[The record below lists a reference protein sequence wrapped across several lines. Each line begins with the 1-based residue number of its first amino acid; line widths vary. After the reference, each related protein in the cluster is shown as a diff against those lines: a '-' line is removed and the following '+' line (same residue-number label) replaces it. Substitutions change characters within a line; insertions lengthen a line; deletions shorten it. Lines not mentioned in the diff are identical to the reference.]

1 MNINKIDS
9 YFENDNNNILS
20 KMKPIYGTNEEFN
33 CGTITYGDKIYFV
46 DYKDKDKIINF
57 NKNFVFNEYDKEDY
71 PSYTSNYKR
80 FTYLDFIFNY
90 NTESIIYNFKNGN
103 KYDLRHCNVEIYHF
117 YHKVISEKYNIIEYI
132 HGHYLTMGQD
142 AGIMKN
148 PIWKVNENEKEYLL
162 MYCEKDTICKLSSES
177 YQKILDYEKTINKKL
192 TLFKCSN
199 GYIQTHIPGE
209 KTLYIHQIIMN
220 CYGNGQGT
228 KNISVDHIDQDP
240 LNNTIENLRIATRK
254 EQEQNSK
261 GIKEGTKR
269 ERKHSAKELPNGITQ
284 EMMKK
289 YVVYYHEWLDKEH
302 TKKREFFK
310 VEKHPKL
317 DKPWMTTKSEKVSI
331 QEKLNQANK
340 VVEDLDNNIYPEKEG
355 LQLPKYVSLVNMRG
369 KNHLVF
375 EKIHHNEKRLNLKMV
390 LPNEYDLHD
399 QIMLLKIKVRE
410 KYGFSAIGNDI
421 IFNYIY
427 DTIIDNKNKY
437 VEKITFDIS
446 RANGKKQ
453 TLNFETEKTE
463 REAITEAEKWL
474 SEKITEDYF
483 KATNMDETIS
493 FNKYKNCTRGI
504 ILGGGIFIEIIEKLE
519 YNHIYLSCG
528 S

>member
-9 YFENDNNNILS
+9 YFESDNNILS
-20 KMKPIYGTNEEFN
+20 KMKPIYSINEQFN
-33 CGTITYGDKIYFV
+33 CGTITFGDKIYFV

-132 HGHYLTMGQD
+132 HGHYLTVGQD

-148 PIWKVNENEKEYLL
+148 PIWKVSENEKEYLL
-162 MYCEKDTICKLSSES
+162 MYCEKDTICKLSLES
-177 YQKILDYEKTINKKL
+177 YEKILDYEKTIDKKI
-192 TLFKCSN
+192 TWYKHQN
-199 GYIQTHIPGE
+199 GYILCSLNI
-209 KTLYIHQIIMN
+209 YIHQIIMN
-220 CYGNGQGT
+220 CYGNGKGT

-254 EQEQNSK
+254 EQEQNTK

-317 DKPWMTTKSEKVSI
+317 DKPWTTTKSEKVSI

-340 VVEDLDNNIYPEKEG
+340 VVQDLDNNIYPQKEE

-375 EKIHHNEKRLNLKMV
+375 DKRTNEKRLNIKMI
-390 LPNEYDLHD
+390 LPEKYDLHE
-399 QIMLLKIKVRE
+399 QLETLYNKIND
-410 KYGFSAIGNDI
+410 KYS
-421 IFNYIY
+421 Y
-427 DTIIDNKNKY
+427 DC
-437 VEKITFDIS
+437 
-446 RANGKKQ
+446 A
-453 TLNFETEKTE
+453 
-463 REAITEAEKWL
+463 
-474 SEKITEDYF
+474 SE
-483 KATNMDETIS
+483 
-493 FNKYKNCTRGI
+493 
-504 ILGGGIFIEIIEKLE
+504 IL
-519 YNHIYLSCG
+519 
-528 S
+528 